1 MKRSN
6 CKIKILSP
14 LNKEITLD
22 LQIPHNYKFIDLF
35 KVLKTIPC
43 HTIHSGFLFEGK
55 YITNKNSNDNLVDVM
70 KNNELIIRERSFLTP
85 KNLFHEI
92 GTIITLDEYNL
103 GNTINLYDVCPINHA
118 KIGEWIG
125 WGRGPTTIPITEDN
139 NKMRNLI
146 FIIVDNQS
154 FVYNIHCL
162 YNLINND
169 DNTLLIPH
177 LNKKVDSSKFRDLYL
192 GKKKTIN
199 ILRLN
204 SNELF

>member
-1 MKRSN
+1 
-6 CKIKILSP
+6 
-14 LNKEITLD
+14 
-22 LQIPHNYKFIDLF
+22 
-35 KVLKTIPC
+35 
-43 HTIHSGFLFEGK
+43 
-55 YITNKNSNDNLVDVM
+55 
-70 KNNELIIRERSFLTP
+70 
-85 KNLFHEI
+85 
-92 GTIITLDEYNL
+92 
-103 GNTINLYDVCPINHA
+103 
-118 KIGEWIG
+118 
-125 WGRGPTTIPITEDN
+125 
-139 NKMRNLI
+139 MRNLI
-146 FIIVDNQS
+146 FIIVDDQS